1 MMNINASKEIKQ
13 NKRLLNKK
21 DFLII
26 AGGHGLKTDNLKK
39 MKISELREFFKL
51 THSIEGN
58 FKDMRG
64 FCFSCLK
71 PLRPDYTRFENYCLD
86 C

>member
-26 AGGHGLKTDNLKK
+26 AGGHGLNTDNLKK

-58 FKDMRG
+58 FRDMRG